1 MAAAKLRQAS
11 SLSHDRAVAKG
22 GRVMVPKPF
31 SPETLA
37 DRWGCSAEK
46 VRLMY
51 RNGELAGFR
60 LGKLIR
66 IPAAEVERYEC
77 QNTLSPY
84 TEESTPSPSGR
95 AADGYES
102 RLVRQTEGLPNLAPV
117 SFGPGATRRK
127 ANG

>member
-1 MAAAKLRQAS
+1 M
-11 SLSHDRAVAKG
+11 DRPARPRPQGRGGKG
-22 GRVMVPKPF
+22 GGLTAVPY

-66 IPAAEVERYEC
+66 IPAAEVERVEC
-77 QNTLSPY
+77 LN
-84 TEESTPSPSGR
+84 TPSPSTEISGQSHSGTE
-95 AADGYES
+95 AVAFAS
-102 RLVRQTEGLPNLAPV
+102 RLARQTEGLPNLAPAT
-117 SFGPGATRRK
+117 FGPRAMRSQ

>member
-1 MAAAKLRQAS
+1 MTAPAR
-11 SLSHDRAVAKG
+11 
-22 GRVMVPKPF
+22 PY

-37 DRWGCSAEK
+37 ERWGCSAEK

-51 RNGELAGFR
+51 RAGELAGFR

-77 QNTLSPY
+77 QNTPLPC
-84 TEESTPSPSGR
+84 TEESTPSPSGTGID
-95 AADGYES
+95 AYES
-102 RLVRQTEGLPNLAPV
+102 RLVRQTADLPRLAPV
-117 SFGPGATRRK
+117 SCGQGARQRQ